1 LLISIIIVNY
11 NTGTILKQ
19 CIDSIFEFEDPSEYE
34 IIIVDNY
41 SNDGPRAYIDVLL
54 QKYKNIKCI
63 YLDRT
68 ESFSH
73 ANNMGISQAQGDYI
87 LIMNP
92 DIIFVEHVFH
102 RLTALLEEDKS
113 IGAVCPALLG
123 KDGKF
128 QNNYFRRYPSL
139 TQYLF
144 FYTFTAKLFE
154 RNRQLTNQYLRNEII
169 DINTNKVYKVEQ
181 IPCAFFL
188 TYKQLIIDIGLMDEN
203 FVLFFED
210 VDLSYRIHKRFQ
222 LLLDTRI
229 KVTHLGGMSFGKEYK
244 TLMYGRFLI
253 SMNYFFKKHY
263 GKLRQFLLKA
273 FSEVNSSAVITF
285 EYIKKIFN
293 ISNDTRLE
301 KHKIYLKLLRN
312 T

>member
-1 LLISIIIVNY
+1 
-11 NTGTILKQ
+11 
-19 CIDSIFEFEDPSEYE
+19 
-34 IIIVDNY
+34 
-41 SNDGPRAYIDVLL
+41 
-54 QKYKNIKCI
+54 
-63 YLDRT
+63 
-68 ESFSH
+68 
-73 ANNMGISQAQGDYI
+73 
-87 LIMNP
+87 
-92 DIIFVEHVFH
+92 
-102 RLTALLEEDKS
+102 
-113 IGAVCPALLG
+113 
-123 KDGKF
+123 
-128 QNNYFRRYPSL
+128 
-139 TQYLF
+139 
-144 FYTFTAKLFE
+144 
-154 RNRQLTNQYLRNEII
+154 
-169 DINTNKVYKVEQ
+169 
-181 IPCAFFL
+181 
-188 TYKQLIIDIGLMDEN
+188 MDEN